1 VESGQLQEMAGEG
14 LDFAGAEVRREGGD
28 LVTVGPAG
36 VLALLLGGSGIG
48 GLIQEGVGPAR
59 CGEEEGQRG
68 NGPHADGGLFVCPFG
83 PWIGAEGLGMEAE
96 AEGDEEIIGPQGQP
110 LEE

>member
-1 VESGQLQEMAGEG
+1 VETGQLQEMAGEG
-14 LDFAGAEVRREGGD
+14 LDFAGAEVRREAGD
-28 LVTVGPAG
+28 LISIGPAG
-36 VLALLLGGSGIG
+36 LFALLLRFGGIG
-48 GLIQEGVGPAR
+48 SLIQESVGAAR
-59 CGEEEGQRG
+59 HGKNEGQGG
-68 NGPHADGGLFVCPFG
+68 NGPHAGGGLFVCPFG

>member
-1 VESGQLQEMAGEG
+1 VESGQLQEMAGERF
-14 LDFAGAEVRREGGD
+14 DFAGAEVRGEGGD
-28 LVTVGPAG
+28 LVTVGTAG

-48 GLIQEGVGPAR
+48 GLIQEGVGAAGR
-59 CGEEEGQRG
+59 GEEEGQGG
-68 NGPHADGGLFVCPFG
+68 NRPHAGGGLFVCPFG

-96 AEGDEEIIGPQGQP
+96 AEGDEEVVGPQGQP